1 VEPLQLGELKIVP
14 SQGASG
20 EPIARFWHGRS
31 LDRHPARAIV
41 PYLGGVLE
49 EALRQRTRVRLHF
62 ETLEFMNSS
71 TITAVIQIIREARE
85 KNVGLEIV
93 FDRQTE
99 WQRLSFDA
107 LAVLLRGD
115 DLLRLVGEPARSR

>member
-1 VEPLQLGELKIVP
+1 VDSFELGELKIVA
-14 SQGASG
+14 SEGGSG
-20 EPIARFWHGRS
+20 EPIALLWQGRS

-41 PYLGGVLE
+41 PFVGTVLE
-49 EALRQRTRVRLHF
+49 EAQRRQTGVRLHF
-62 ETLEFMNSS
+62 ENLEFMNSS
-71 TITAVIQIIREARE
+71 TITAVIQIIREART
-85 KNVGLEIV
+85 KSVGLEIV
-93 FDRQTE
+93 FDRSVE

>member
-1 VEPLQLGELKIVP
+1 VQSLELGELKINV
-14 SQGASG
+14 SQAGSG
-20 EPIARFWHGRS
+20 EPISLLWTGRS
-31 LDRHPARAIV
+31 IDRHPARAIV
-41 PYLGGVLE
+41 PFVGGVLD
-49 EALRQRTRVRLHF
+49 EAQRGQTSVRLHF
-62 ETLEFMNSS
+62 ESLEFMNSS
-71 TITAVIQIIREARE
+71 TITAVIQIIREARA

-93 FDRQTE
+93 FDRTID